1 MLGFRINPPG
11 PFWLEDFIFFVVDE
25 TRRLPERVSKA
36 AGEIRKRAARATES
50 ARAAIGPAIS
60 SRREVV
66 AAQARQSSPILAREE
81 DRLEEIEAWSLA
93 TEPLTAV
100 GTGATAAVA
109 LHETAGEQLDA
120 LSYVLDRI
128 RDDVR
133 PLMTYAALQGEG
145 VHQLNTQAALDT
157 SIEAL
162 LALSR
167 TNAATRPKNRV
178 LTAA

>member
-1 MLGFRINPPG
+1 MLGFRINPPS

-25 TRRLPERVSKA
+25 TRRLPERASKA
-36 AGEIRKRAARATES
+36 AAEIRELAARATE
-50 ARAAIGPAIS
+50 ATLAAIGPATFV
-60 SRREVV
+60 RREVV
-66 AAQARQSSPILAREE
+66 AAQAQQSSPIIAREE
-81 DRLEEIEAWSLA
+81 DRLEESEAWSLA

-100 GTGATAAVA
+100 GTGATAAVV
-109 LHETAGEQLDA
+109 LHAAAGEQLDA
-120 LSYVLDRI
+120 LTYALDRM

-133 PLMTYAALQGEG
+133 PLMTYAALKGEN
-145 VHQLNTQAALDT
+145 VHQLDTQGALDT

-167 TNAATRPKNRV
+167 ANAATRPKDRI